1 MGESM
6 SKVTISQMAFRKA
19 IRISVRVLLTLG
31 CVIGIA
37 FLAPPMAPELL
48 PTPLWSN
55 RKAQSVTDSV
65 LADAAPIPAQQDPLP
80 ELVPP
85 ASPDE
90 ETQPNPPQELPI
102 PIESNL
108 MAENVARA
116 ALTAIGPTL
125 TRRDPLSSPAA
136 PAKPQEQAPPKRPQ
150 EFPTPL
156 SSSRNTQSVAQPV
169 VTPTAASAQPAPAPP
184 QEPPAYIPPE
194 QLPPKAPV
202 VTYES
207 GQLTIVAENS
217 TLSDILAALRAC
229 MGSDIDLPS
238 SASGERMWAKLG
250 PGPARKIL
258 AALLSQT
265 NLDYLIQASDSET
278 DPDGIRSVSLT
289 PRTDAP
295 GATVK
300 SRPAFVQAL
309 PPRQS
314 DANRRV
320 PVPNRAAAEDRV
332 AEEPVPPPPP
342 VTPEP
347 AAVPDAMPVVPQSAQ
362 VPVPETQAI
371 DANKPAATAS
381 TGDQM
386 IRMLQ
391 NMYQERKQQMQ
402 KPPAT
407 N

>member
-1 MGESM
+1 M
-6 SKVTISQMAFRKA
+6 
-19 IRISVRVLLTLG
+19 
-31 CVIGIA
+31 
-37 FLAPPMAPELL
+37 
-48 PTPLWSN
+48 
-55 RKAQSVTDSV
+55 
-65 LADAAPIPAQQDPLP
+65 PAPLP
-80 ELVPP
+80 
-85 ASPDE
+85 
-90 ETQPNPPQELPI
+90 Q
-102 PIESNL
+102 
-108 MAENVARA
+108 
-116 ALTAIGPTL
+116 
-125 TRRDPLSSPAA
+125 
-136 PAKPQEQAPPKRPQ
+136 
-150 EFPTPL
+150 
-156 SSSRNTQSVAQPV
+156 
-169 VTPTAASAQPAPAPP
+169 

-202 VTYES
+202 VSYES
-207 GQLTIVAENS
+207 GELTIVAENS
-217 TLSDILAALRAC
+217 TLSDILAALRTC

-238 SASGERMWAKLG
+238 SASAERMWAKLG
-250 PGPARKIL
+250 PGPARKVL

-300 SRPAFVQAL
+300 ARPAFVQAL

-347 AAVPDAMPVVPQSAQ
+347 VAVPDAVPAIPQSAQ
-362 VPVPETQAI
+362 APVPETPAI
-371 DANKPAATAS
+371 DATKPAATAS

-402 KPPAT
+402 KPPAS